1 MFPWKTKEHYLF
13 YLDDEITKQREE
25 YSGLS
30 DEEKEQVEDSILG
43 DEDEGDNTGSGQG
56 KYQQQNNVSFLY

>member
-1 MFPWKTKEHYLF
+1 MLAWKTKKHYLF

-30 DEEKEQVEDSILG
+30 DEEKEQAENSIPG
-43 DEDEGDNTGSGQG
+43 DEDEADTTGSGPG